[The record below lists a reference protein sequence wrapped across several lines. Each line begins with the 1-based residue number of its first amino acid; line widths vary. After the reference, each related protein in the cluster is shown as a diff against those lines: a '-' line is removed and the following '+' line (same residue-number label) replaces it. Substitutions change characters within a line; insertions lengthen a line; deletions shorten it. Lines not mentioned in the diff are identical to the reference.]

1 MAKLAAIAFL
11 PLAIG
16 VCTGDSLAQSGGELV
31 GTWTLVTSVSEK
43 DGKSIDQFGPG
54 AKGMM
59 NLDSQGYFMI
69 TIIGADVPR
78 FVSNNRNSGTAEEN
92 KAVVQSSIATFG
104 TYSFSSA
111 DRTITFQLER
121 NTFPNWSGTIQKRLI
136 TSATQDELAY
146 ANTGTTSAGGTA
158 ITTWKR
164 AR

>member
-31 GTWTLVTSVSEK
+31 GTWTLVTSVSGK

-78 FVSNNRNSGTAEEN
+78 FVSNNRKPSY
-92 KAVVQSSIATFG
+92 KAALLHSVHIRLAQ
-104 TYSFSSA
+104 
-111 DRTITFQLER
+111 RTEQ
-121 NTFPNWSGTIQKRLI
+121 
-136 TSATQDELAY
+136 
-146 ANTGTTSAGGTA
+146 
-158 ITTWKR
+158 
-164 AR
+164 